1 MMIVTQRYE
10 YQIALRVARA
20 TSLWTFPHRRDTA
33 TMRQSRPT
41 RKRPSPHSTHH
52 RTLSHPH
59 SLCEAVP
66 SSSTHQQRI
75 EMTNAFFVRPIIY
88 YFQCARLADVRAK
101 TRLSLFFESV
111 LLGTDDTH
119 LMPGASPGPTSTRH
133 NGVSTDGLRESLAF
147 TPAAARDARD
157 ARAASNDEYEH
168 GALPTPPPASSI
180 HEESGARNDALPG
193 SSAQRPAAAHDAQ
206 AHASMCQSIECRGH
220 IGRLPFGLS
229 VNWRLDAAFAA
240 FLIIALLL
248 IVVVFGLVAF
258 VRRIPISCGCANNR
272 RRYVDYC
279 DVGAHCAAN
288 LNGLSSTAMRFRR
301 IVSSRRI
308 ALLLLAVVFRCFR
321 TLLSLLSVFI
331 SYTRL

>member
-1 MMIVTQRYE
+1 MSSADRMERRHPASLVPRSQHDPALVELMRQHVSPEMIAY
-10 YQIALRVARA
+10 IALQA
-20 TSLWTFPHRRDTA
+20 T
-33 TMRQSRPT
+33 
-41 RKRPSPHSTHH
+41 K
-52 RTLSHPH
+52 
-59 SLCEAVP
+59 V
-66 SSSTHQQRI
+66 I
-75 EMTNAFFVRPIIY
+75 N
-88 YFQCARLADVRAK
+88 
-101 TRLSLFFESV
+101 
-111 LLGTDDTH
+111 LGDD
-119 LMPGASPGPTSTRH
+119 A
-133 NGVSTDGLRESLAF
+133 N
-147 TPAAARDARD
+147 
-157 ARAASNDEYEH
+157 

-206 AHASMCQSIECRGH
+206 AHASMCQSIECRGY